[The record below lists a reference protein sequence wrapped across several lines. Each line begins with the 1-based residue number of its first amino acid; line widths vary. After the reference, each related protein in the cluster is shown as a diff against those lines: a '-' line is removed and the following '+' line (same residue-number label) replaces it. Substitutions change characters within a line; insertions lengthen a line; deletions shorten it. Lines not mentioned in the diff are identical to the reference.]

1 MTRGE
6 DAGTRRVGG
15 FDRAGRLFVVGLFG
29 GGGLA
34 VGIAVPWVA
43 RFADD
48 HGWVPFGGPLRFLAS
63 FDGSWLGWGRPVIGL
78 LLGLAFAAW
87 VITSSAVLHVDSGEI
102 RVERRGD
109 VERVIPR
116 EKVDAVHR
124 RGSKIL
130 IETAGGRELFH
141 DDVEGDRAAIREA
154 FVGAGYPWE
163 GPPD

>member
-34 VGIAVPWVA
+34 VGGALPWAA
-43 RFADD
+43 RLADG
-48 HGWVPFGGPLRFLAS
+48 HGWVPFGGPLRFLVS
-63 FDGSWLGWGRPVIGL
+63 FDGSWLVWGRPLVGL
-78 LLGLAFAAW
+78 LLGLSFAAW
-87 VITSSAVLHVDSGEI
+87 VITNTAVLQVGPTEI

-116 EKVDAVHR
+116 ATVDAVHR
-124 RGSKIL
+124 RGSKVV
-130 IETAGGRELFH
+130 IETAGGRQLFH
-141 DDVEGDRAAIREA
+141 DDVEGDRAAIRSA
-154 FVGAGYPWE
+154 FVDAGYPWE